1 MKFNWLDWGFVAIVV
16 SLLIVVISWGVSV
29 EIRMTQHASIDRVQE
44 SVDTVASRIQNIEK
58 LLLPVIVDYKVRK
71 ELEDR
76 AAKTT
81 TSIFSE
87 SPVNPAPAPSIR
99 SVKPVKPTT
108 AKKPDDVE
116 HRAQKWAEQEIL
128 RGQQINKD

>member
-76 AAKTT
+76 AARAAA
-81 TSIFSE
+81 SISE
-87 SPVNPAPAPSIR
+87 YPINPAPAPSIR
-99 SVKPVKPTT
+99 SIKPVKPTT
-108 AKKPDDVE
+108 AKKPDDLE